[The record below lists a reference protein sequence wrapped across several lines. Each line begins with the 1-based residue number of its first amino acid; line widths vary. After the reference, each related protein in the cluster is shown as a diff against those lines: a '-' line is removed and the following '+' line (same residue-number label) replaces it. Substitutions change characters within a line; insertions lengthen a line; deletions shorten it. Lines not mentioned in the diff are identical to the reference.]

1 MTKARMYQIRC
12 YITMRNHH
20 ERLLS
25 EAIIRNDQ
33 TAIAQE
39 TAVLTKLHSNIKR

>member
-1 MTKARMYQIRC
+1 MTKAKQYQIRC
-12 YITMRNHH
+12 YIAMRNHH

-25 EAIIRNDQ
+25 EAINRNDA

-39 TAVLTKLHSNIKR
+39 TAILSQIKANI